1 MVTYGVHK
9 PLLYLELQ
17 IYLVYFS
24 QGHYLHRLHPS
35 SIICHA
41 HTMADRKLQ
50 ISDPRTR
57 TALENDH
64 TLRIVLKVKYSPDKS
79 RRSADVIPWAEKL
92 AKSVSRAALKEVG
105 NPNAD
110 FEVSLNIIQMLGSPD
125 YVYICYDIFR
135 AECDQNVRLQTQESL
150 QQPIHYVSRRGGT
163 YLMRKD
169 ARVEALT
176 SASYSDMRKL
186 DKGELPLFS
195 DLKFPPCYVF
205 GKRIEEPGRSQEEW
219 QQLRAERKKQN
230 AQSSEGGE
238 TIQGGLEKDI
248 EGWEHDEPTD
258 NPIPREELQRA
269 EPSDEDKPMA
279 GGPEEKSE
287 DRQHDKP
294 PVGDDL
300 NESASKRLRD

>member
-1 MVTYGVHK
+1 
-9 PLLYLELQ
+9 
-17 IYLVYFS
+17 
-24 QGHYLHRLHPS
+24 
-35 SIICHA
+35 
-41 HTMADRKLQ
+41 MADRKLQ
-50 ISDPRTR
+50 ISDPQTR

-64 TLRIVLKVKYSPDKS
+64 TLRIVLK
-79 RRSADVIPWAEKL
+79 AETL

-105 NPNAD
+105 KPNAG
-110 FEVSLNIIQMLGSPD
+110 FEMLGSPD

-135 AECDQNVRLQTQESL
+135 AECDQNMRLQTQESL

-205 GKRIEEPGRSQEEW
+205 GKRIEGPGRSQEEW
-219 QQLRAERKKQN
+219 QQLRAKQKKQN
-230 AQSSEGGE
+230 AQSSEG
-238 TIQGGLEKDI
+238 
-248 EGWEHDEPTD
+248 
-258 NPIPREELQRA
+258 RA
-269 EPSDEDKPMA
+269 EPSDENKPMA

-287 DRQHDKP
+287 DSQHDKP

-300 NESASKRLRD
+300 NESASKRLCD